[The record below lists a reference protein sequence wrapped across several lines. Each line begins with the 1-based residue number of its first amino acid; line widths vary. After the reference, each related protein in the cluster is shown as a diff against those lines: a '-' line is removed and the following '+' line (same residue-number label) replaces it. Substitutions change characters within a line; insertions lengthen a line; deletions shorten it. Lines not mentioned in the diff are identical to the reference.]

1 MPDNYT
7 RYIEQLTKELLE
19 PPKLR
24 LRTTLPERG
33 MENIRDADK
42 LRQLR

>member
-24 LRTTLPERG
+24 LRTAIPKLEDTT
-33 MENIRDADK
+33 DADR
-42 LRQLR
+42 LRQIR

>member
-1 MPDNYT
+1 MSDNYT

-24 LRTTLPERG
+24 LRTAIPKED
-33 MENIRDADK
+33 IADADR
-42 LRQLR
+42 LRQIR